1 VGLNA
6 GARVSPFPSRVRSR
20 GVLPPLGLQAVFRE
34 VRTEDELRQALT
46 PLDVGTI
53 AALLANTGRRIV
65 IAAPITLKSPI
76 VIPATLPGTT
86 IESHGKLPVF
96 CGVDGIDAFDVRAP
110 LCTIRDLLITSPDVT
125 GTTGGPAFARAVVF
139 KAGANNGRLLDVDVY
154 GCDSLV
160 VGEDGA
166 DSCHVRG
173 CEVLVTSSNNANAV
187 TVDGTDWRITAN
199 TLDGAGTG
207 LAVEVTAN
215 GGRCA
220 IVGNDCG
227 TAGITTSASAGSN
240 TISANTRGGTLTTL
254 ATDAVGLNT

>member
-1 VGLNA
+1 MVA
-6 GARVSPFPSRVRSR
+6 ARVSPFPSRARVRPAFPSIGQGAR
-20 GVLPPLGLQAVFRE
+20 FIE
-34 VRTEDELRQALT
+34 VTTEDQLRAALT
-46 PLDVGTI
+46 PRDTSSI
-53 AALLANTGRRIV
+53 AARVADVGRRIV
-65 IAAPITLKSPI
+65 ITAPITLKAPI
-76 VIPATLPGTT
+76 IIDASLAGTT
-86 IESHGKLPVF
+86 IESHGKLPIF

-110 LCTIRDLLITSPDVT
+110 LVTIRDLLITSPDVT
-125 GTTGGPAFARAVVF
+125 GTTGGPGFARAVVF

-173 CEVLVTSSNNANAV
+173 CEVLVTSSANANAV

-227 TAGITTSASAGSN
+227 TSGITTSASAGSN
-240 TISANTRGGTLTTL
+240 TISANTRAGVVTAH
-254 ATDAVGLNT
+254 ATDDTLGGNT

>member
-1 VGLNA
+1 VRAIL
-6 GARVSPFPSRVRSR
+6 SPI
-20 GVLPPLGLQAVFRE
+20 GLQSVFRE

-65 IAAPITLKSPI
+65 IAAPITLRSAVI
-76 VIPATLPGTT
+76 IPATLPGTT

-125 GTTGGPAFARAVVF
+125 GTAGGPAFARAVVF
-139 KAGANNGRLLDVDVY
+139 KAGANNGRLIDVDAF

-187 TVDGTDWRITAN
+187 TVDGTDWRIMAN
-199 TLDGAGTG
+199 TLDGAGSG

-220 IVGNDCG
+220 IVGNDCS

-240 TISANTRGGTLTTL
+240 TISANTRAGAVTAH
-254 ATDAVGLNT
+254 ATDDALGGNT

>member
-1 VGLNA
+1 MT
-6 GARVSPFPSRVRSR
+6 SPFSSRVRR
-20 GVLPPLGLQAVFRE
+20 PILPPIGLQSVFRE

-46 PLDVGTI
+46 PLDTGTT

-65 IAAPITLKSPI
+65 IAGPITLKSPI
-76 VIPATLPGTT
+76 VIAGLPGTT

-96 CGVDGIDAFDVRAP
+96 CGVDGIDAFDVRSP

-125 GTTGGPAFARAVVF
+125 GTSSGIGFARAVVF
-139 KAGANNGRLLDVDVY
+139 KAGANNGRLLDVDVF

-207 LAVEVTAN
+207 LAVEVTTN

-240 TISANTRGGTLTTL
+240 TISANTRAGVVTAHGTDDALGG
-254 ATDAVGLNT
+254 NT